1 MSIKRQLF
9 KIIKKNSKKI
19 RKIYLLTIK
28 KIIVRLLRQISLIR
42 RKRGAVNAGFVLPT
56 VAMVSI
62 VVILLAT
69 AIMFRSF
76 DRAKNASN
84 VRVNEA
90 VLSAA
95 TPAID
100 RGRAKLNKLF
110 QDKRLPRAT
119 PTDAALYT
127 VLKEK
132 LNEYTFGDE
141 TPLKLTYKY
150 KDKNNQEITDTLE
163 TAWRFPI
170 DTDNN
175 GKFDSYTLYGIYF
188 KTPPVSSDN
197 KYSRAR
203 NPLEARTPPMAQGT
217 LDTNCGANT
226 SAVLVGNTGWIKQ
239 NNELKKSFF
248 VYTATVPITSD
259 PQKDTTIVTADK
271 NKYEEY
277 KGNKGFAAVEYQQ
290 DRVQIPPN
298 NYAVVYEDDIALTPG
313 PNFNLNG
320 SVFTNSNLLTAG
332 VNGGQIQFYQVSAKA
347 SCFYEAKNAKIIVGG
362 NLALGGFTS
371 ASHSTSKTPK
381 VDLFKGKTVNVD
393 SKDWVRSVNSSNSPR
408 DTAYNNLAYVSRINR
423 LVAAQMLNNS
433 DSDPSEVKNGIE
445 KKKKNLGLSSFTTAE
460 EDKIRRQQLESYF
473 RKRTRRVPFA
483 EVGFNGTDT
492 DPTPLLQG
500 SVDTL
505 RPNDKW
511 IYPTDPTDGKTG
523 TNYTKLSLNIS
534 STSLEPKATEPKEL
548 KKDGGKEAELGDRV
562 LVGNNLPE
570 LWWDK
575 TKNQFVGSGIEDT
588 QKISGI
594 KWDKPTDTTEIR
606 TRRSLVQTLAD
617 VGSTERDGEWELDAA
632 KVPGDPTEPVGGLR
646 VVTGPGIYL
655 NQGGTPGSFDNTVT
669 TIWPDTMPVPG
680 TAPAKKTIKP
690 YWMYSYMGTGGIFNN
705 IASLTYTWPEPSSN
719 NVPRLQMRATAVYH
733 YKSTNY
739 NPQNPK
745 PIACVSSFYVPTNS
759 TTAKNINT
767 LPDTA
772 KDKDGNFIIQK
783 DASGL
788 SNNGIV
794 YPAPTKTITDY
805 STALTYQ
812 SQLRY
817 PNGRLI
823 DDGLLARALAKTA
836 ANRTISEQSAIDAQ
850 ICALQI
856 KYDST
861 FQPVTSSP
869 VIPHGA
875 IREITLLDSREVK
888 QNSISSAPP
897 SQTYDL
903 PIRDRQPLEIRTTV
917 LDLDLLR
924 KTTIGNTTPS
934 QEYLLPNSGLI
945 YATRDGAL
953 PDMSADITTLP
964 LPTSNSTPTEAN
976 KLVSPVD
983 YRLDPTRRPNAIML
997 VNGDKL
1003 WRTETYRDVEK
1014 GLILATNLPVYIK
1027 GNFNRHTKEEFEQQL
1042 NDDWSQ
1048 NFYSRSTLDKN
1059 FACRK
1064 GDPRLIDCTTGD
1076 EWRPATV
1083 IADAI
1088 TLLSGTFKEG
1098 YRDEGDYDWS
1108 QNNLASVP
1116 TGFSKYNNFV
1126 TNAKWYDDKGKP
1138 NYFSSYL
1145 NNFVTP
1151 VLLRTVPGAYLTEV
1165 CPVSNV
1171 SNGKGTVGQGGNA
1184 EQVDVEVYCSDPKNW
1199 TIQTGCGEGG
1209 GNTFFNGQVE
1219 DKNGGLKLTKDK
1231 DGNEKVE
1238 KDPNN
1243 RLKTG
1248 YVFEDNSE
1256 FGEENNKGPKCFD
1269 DNAPR
1274 RIALLRNQ
1282 NDGKLA
1288 SPLQVLGVNKS
1299 GKVQIFDFPNPG
1311 NDIMPPP
1318 NGFSM
1323 PWLNLSDITAPTP
1336 ILQLRQPFA
1345 TPSSP
1350 TNTDTISG
1358 NKDNRKWLQEAA
1370 DTTFNLIIVAGD
1382 SPARSDGNSS
1392 EDNGGL
1398 HNFVRFM
1405 ENWQP
1410 ASGNSKARI
1419 SGAFMQVKKSTYAT
1433 GPYTTAFSDG
1443 TNNELKYAIEI
1454 SSGRGTGYLP
1464 PTRQWGY
1471 DVALLSQAPDLFA
1484 NKLILTPPDLP
1495 DEYFREVGRDDKWV
1509 ETLLCAKNGADNTK
1523 FAIDQDQ
1530 RPSTCKS

>member
-1 MSIKRQLF
+1 MSIKRQLV
-9 KIIKKNSKKI
+9 KTIKKNSKKL
-19 RKIYLLTIK
+19 RNIYLLKIK
-28 KIIVRLLRQISLIR
+28 KIIIRLLQNLSLIR
-42 RKRGAVNAGFVLPT
+42 RKRGTVNAGFVLPT

-127 VLKEK
+127 VLKDK

-259 PQKDTTIVTADK
+259 PQKDSTIATADQ
-271 NKYEEY
+271 NKYEQY

-371 ASHSTSKTPK
+371 ADHSTNKTPK
-381 VDLFKGKTVNVD
+381 VDLFKGKTANVD

-423 LVAAQMLNNS
+423 LVAAQMVNS
-433 DSDPSEVKNGIE
+433 SNSDPSEVKDGIE
-445 KKKKNLGLSSFTTAE
+445 KKKKSLGLSSFTTAE
-460 EDKIRRQQLESYF
+460 EDKIRRQQLETYF

-483 EVGFNGTDT
+483 EVGFNVTDA

-500 SVDTL
+500 SGDTL
-505 RPNDKW
+505 RANDQW

-588 QKISGI
+588 QQISGI

-632 KVPGDPTEPVGGLR
+632 RVPGDPTEPVGGLR
-646 VVTGPGIYL
+646 VVTGAGIYF
-655 NQGGTPGSFDNTVT
+655 NQGGTPGSFDKTVT
-669 TIWPDTMPVPG
+669 TIWPDTMPVPA
-680 TAPAKKTIKP
+680 TAPAKKTITP

-705 IASLTYTWPEPSSN
+705 IASLTYTWPEIADDPITTTVDESKT
-719 NVPRLQMRATAVYH
+719 PYLQMRATAVYH

-739 NPQNPK
+739 DPQNPK

-759 TTAKNINT
+759 NTAKNINT
-767 LPDTA
+767 LPDA
-772 KDKDGNFIIQK
+772 KDKDGNFIIQE
-783 DASGL
+783 DANGK

-794 YPAPTKTITDY
+794 YPAPTKTVTDY
-805 STALTYQ
+805 STVLTYQ
-812 SQLRY
+812 SQLKY

-888 QNSISSAPP
+888 QNSISSTPP

-903 PIRDRQPLEIRTTV
+903 PIRDRQPLEIRSTV

-924 KTTIGNTTPS
+924 KTTIGNATPS

-953 PDMSADITTLP
+953 PDASGG
-964 LPTSNSTPTEAN
+964 STEAA

-1064 GDPRLIDCTTGD
+1064 GDPRLVDCTTGD

-1083 IADAI
+1083 IADAV

-1126 TNAKWYDDKGKP
+1126 TNAKWYDDTGKP

-1165 CPVSNV
+1165 CPVT
-1171 SNGKGTVGQGGNA
+1171 NGKGSIVTGNNTT
-1184 EQVDVEVYCSDPKNW
+1184 QVDAQVFCSDPKNW
-1199 TIQTGCGEGG
+1199 TIQTSCSVNGG
-1209 GNTFFNGQVE
+1209 GNTYLNDKIVG
-1219 DKNGGLKLTKDK
+1219 KNG
-1231 DGNEKVE
+1231 
-1238 KDPNN
+1238 DPSNS
-1243 RLKTG
+1243 RIKTG
-1248 YVFEDNSE
+1248 YIFDDPES

-1274 RIALLRNQ
+1274 RIAFVRDLITGNIT
-1282 NDGKLA
+1282 
-1288 SPLQVLGVNKS
+1288 SPLQVLGVDKS
-1299 GKVQIFDFPNPG
+1299 GKVQIFDFG
-1311 NDIMPPP
+1311 TSKSKVGTELMAPP
-1318 NGFSM
+1318 NGVTM
-1323 PWLNLSDITAPTP
+1323 PWLQPTVTLGNITALTP

-1345 TPSSP
+1345 TPSNPDNNS
-1350 TNTDTISG
+1350 TVSG
-1358 NKDNRKWLQEAA
+1358 SKDNRKWLQEAT

-1382 SPARSDGNSS
+1382 SPARSDGDSS

-1419 SGAFMQVKKSTYAT
+1419 SGAFMQVKKSAYAT